1 MIKKITQFFD
11 NKLGFNSK
19 EDESSHEDKLQLA
32 TAALLLEIARSDF
45 DIAEE
50 ERQSIANSLK
60 TTFKLSESELNELLE
75 LAEQE
80 VKEAVSL
87 HQFTSLIHDNY
98 TPADKKE
105 IIRLL
110 WTVAY
115 ADNVLDKYEEALIRK
130 ISDLLYVSHQDFTHA
145 KSQAKSTA
153 GL

>member
-11 NKLGFNSK
+11 NKLGFSSK

-50 ERQSIANSLK
+50 ERLSIADSLK
-60 TTFKLSESELNELLE
+60 TTFKLSESELNELLD

-87 HQFTSLIHDNY
+87 HQFTRLIHDNY

-105 IIRLL
+105 IIKLL

-130 ISDLLYVSHQDFTHA
+130 VSDLLYVTHKDFTHA
-145 KSQAKSTA
+145 KSQAKSMA